1 MTPKNFSALI
11 LNLYQDGHITY
22 DDDMTLDLTNSAKDE
37 IQECVYP
44 NLIEDIDLEGT
55 IAFMAIKRMEVE
67 ARHKADR
74 SWAEKDAQQQRE
86 EIASVAC
93 SGWRLRSSTNA
104 PSICVSARLVAEAI
118 SPLRAIEVLINRC
131 PPSA

>member
-11 LNLYQDGHITY
+11 LNLYQTGHITY

-93 SGWRLRSSTNA
+93 SGWDSMHS
-104 PSICVSARLVAEAI
+104 VYGVKH
-118 SPLRAIEVLINRC
+118 
-131 PPSA
+131 